1 MQFFYY
7 RDILRKWLTGY
18 RRELFLKKSSIV
30 ERSLHNFFEG
40 LHRGLL
46 IAFFFKTGIDMP
58 VF

>member
-1 MQFFYY
+1 MQFFYD

-46 IAFFFKTGIDMP
+46 IAFFLKTGIDMP